1 MDPLVEAHMEARA
14 LPHQQNF
21 FQAQV
26 QDLTKEC
33 SNHQGVHN
41 CKIDP
46 GIVIYRKMNNIGNV
60 YFKKVFK
67 QKYYM
72 ETNKSSILFLS
83 DTTPEEA
90 FFSADMTT
98 AHLMHFRNIWLTLI
112 ISR

>member
-1 MDPLVEAHMEARA
+1 M
-14 LPHQQNF
+14 F
-21 FQAQV
+21 TSF
-26 QDLTKEC
+26 
-33 SNHQGVHN
+33 
-41 CKIDP
+41 I
-46 GIVIYRKMNNIGNV
+46 
-60 YFKKVFK
+60 K

>member
-1 MDPLVEAHMEARA
+1 MDPLGEAHMEARA

-21 FQAQV
+21 SQAQV

-41 CKIDP
+41 CKIDQ

-60 YFKKVFK
+60 YFIQ

-98 AHLMHFRNIWLTLI
+98 AHLMRFPNI
-112 ISR
+112 